1 MFGDNAFLN
10 TLYLAMPFTNVGV
23 CICVECAFGMLIQRW
38 GILRKPMPLN
48 LSNVRIVGIVNAFT
62 CLHSFCIGEVEARK
76 VLQVYSQDNH
86 HIMHNHGEHVKLT
99 FFCDNDKSLH
109 HGEHID
115 DVPE

>member
-1 MFGDNAFLN
+1 
-10 TLYLAMPFTNVGV
+10 
-23 CICVECAFGMLIQRW
+23 
-38 GILRKPMPLN
+38 MPLN

-115 DVPE
+115 DVPK